1 MHTPYVEYCLSAET
15 RCATDGSP
23 PVVVWSGTADFPYV
37 MHQYTCHACGLVMNR
52 DLNAAVNL
60 KHLAEKPPAGKALQ
74 VDHVRP
80 TA

>member
-1 MHTPYVEYCLSAET
+1 MCTPCVGSCPSADT
-15 RCATDGSP
+15 RQATDGFSA
-23 PVVVWSGTADFPYV
+23 VVVRIGPADLPYV
-37 MHQYTCHACGLVMNR
+37 VHQYARHAFGLVMNR

-60 KHLAEKPPAGKALQ
+60 KRLAGGWLLRQVLQ

>member
-1 MHTPYVEYCLSAET
+1 
-15 RCATDGSP
+15 
-23 PVVVWSGTADFPYV
+23 
-37 MHQYTCHACGLVMNR
+37 MNR

-74 VDHVRP
+74 VDHVSP